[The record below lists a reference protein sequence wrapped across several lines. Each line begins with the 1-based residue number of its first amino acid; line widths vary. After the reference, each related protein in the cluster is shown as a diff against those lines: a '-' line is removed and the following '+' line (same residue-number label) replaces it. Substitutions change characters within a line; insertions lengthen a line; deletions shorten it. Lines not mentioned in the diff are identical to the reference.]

1 MTCDAIGGV
10 WRYAVDLSAALA
22 ERGIETV
29 LVGTGPRPSR
39 SAVAE
44 LAWPPVWL
52 DLPPSWLAADPS
64 VVARLAEELGRLQ
77 RLHSADLVH
86 VNQPSEA
93 AFLDVDV
100 PVVAAA
106 HSCLTTW
113 WRAVRGDRP
122 PADWAWRAGLEAD
135 GIRRVAAVVA
145 PTASHAAAVAQA
157 YGIDTPFVVSNASN
171 APAGRPQREPLVG
184 AAGRW
189 WDEGKNLAVLDA
201 AAAHCRWPVLLFGSL
216 SGPDGSSVTVRHAR
230 AQGQRPSDEL
240 LAAMRSA
247 AIFVSPSLYEPFG
260 LAALEAARSGAALVL
275 ADIPTYRELWQG
287 AALFFDPRSPV
298 ALVEALD
305 RLATDAARRTR
316 WSAAAAARASE
327 FTPERQIDALLE
339 AYAAAGVTGAVLE
352 QVG

>member
-10 WRYAVDLSAALA
+10 WRYAVDLSAGLA

-39 SAVAE
+39 AAMAE
-44 LAWPPVWL
+44 LARPPVWL
-52 DLPPSWLAADPS
+52 DLPPTWLAPRPS
-64 VVARLAEELGRLQ
+64 VVSRLAEELGRVQ
-77 RLHSADLVH
+77 RLHSADVLH

-113 WRAVRGDRP
+113 WRTVRGDDP

-135 GIRRVAAVVA
+135 GIRRAAAVVA
-145 PTASHAAAVAQA
+145 PTASHAAAVAEA
-157 YGIDTPFVVSNASN
+157 YGIRAPLVVSNASS
-171 APAGRPQREPLVG
+171 APAGGARREAFVV

-189 WDEGKNLAVLDA
+189 WDEGKNLAVLEA

-216 SGPDGSSVTVRHAR
+216 SGPDGSSVTVHHAR
-230 AQGQRPSDEL
+230 AQGQRSSDEVR
-240 LAAMRSA
+240 AAMRSA

-275 ADIPTYRELWQG
+275 ADIPTYRELWRG
-287 AALFFDPRSPV
+287 AALFFDPRSST
-298 ALVEALD
+298 ALAAALD
-305 RLATDAARRTR
+305 QLAADAARRAR
-316 WSAAAAARASE
+316 MSAAAAARASG
-327 FTPERQIDALLE
+327 FTPERQIEALLG
-339 AYAAAGVTGAVLE
+339 AYATAGATSAVLE